1 MFENEL
7 QDLRRFQWRVDT
19 STRAIFTVDDAR
31 EFLHNVGF
39 CLEYPLRSPVL
50 APTFIGAVIGSDQ
63 NLPTA
68 KYAFIHPR
76 AKEATEFKDRLLR
89 EKAAFEAGFG
99 EDDNLLISAI
109 EFPYFY
115 ALIGDRN
122 PKVPPS
128 AGERGERL
136 LLQRAFELIQEHGP
150 ILETALRERLG
161 ETVSDVALSRTLSE
175 LRQKLRIVRIEDTG
189 GPLWD
194 LLMRWSPQVVN
205 QGKQISAQEALS
217 ALVGKYLETCVAAEQ
232 KDIEEFF
239 GHLVPRSRVAEVIK
253 ALLSARE
260 FSYVQINGKNL
271 LRNSPRI
278 SAEEKAAQIAAAA
291 APKPEGRA
299 NRSFQPRS
307 DGGEPKRNVWEK
319 YGPKKDR
326 RDFDKRPKREDGS
339 WIKPEEGAP
348 APAGAGRFEKS
359 GARFQ
364 KSSFPK
370 KAWKKDGP
378 PRPWQKP
385 AGDAG
390 TGERS
395 FRPAGDDPP
404 KRFGAPREG
413 KREWTKPG
421 ARSEGRPEA
430 RTSNFGAKPAWKKTG
445 DLGEREPGFDRKK
458 KFGGTK
464 FGAGRPEAGGPRKEW
479 KPRAAGAA
487 AAAPKREFKKF
498 DGPKKFGGPK
508 TFGAPKKFGAKKF
521 GAKKFGDR
529 DRPEGPRK
537 EWKKRPDSKE
547 FGASRFKAKF
557 GVKKPWEKSASSE
570 STGAESGASA
580 GAPTGTEGAPVKKAP
595 FKKAGFKKTP
605 FKKTGS
611 FAKPGAKAAR
621 PFKKAGQ
628 AGDGFKKP
636 FKKPFKKAL
645 GKKTFAKKPARP
657 GFGGKPRPG
666 RPA

>member
-19 STRAIFTVDDAR
+19 STRAIFTADDAR

-89 EKAAFEAGFG
+89 EKSAFEAGFG

-128 AGERGERL
+128 AGERGERTL
-136 LLQRAFELIQEHGP
+136 LKRAFELIQEHGP
-150 ILETALRERLG
+150 ILETDLRERLG

-189 GPLWD
+189 GPVWD
-194 LLMRWSPQVVN
+194 LLMRWSPEVVN

-232 KDIEEFF
+232 KEVEEFF
-239 GHLVPRSRVAEVIK
+239 GHLVPRSRVTEVIK
-253 ALLSARE
+253 ALLAARE
-260 FSYVQINGKNL
+260 FSFIQVNAKNL
-271 LRNSPRI
+271 LRNSPRV

-299 NRSFQPRS
+299 NRSFKPRPE
-307 DGGEPKRNVWEK
+307 GEAAKKNVWEK
-319 YGPKKDR
+319 YGPKQDR
-326 RDFDKRPKREDGS
+326 ARPDKFDKRDQREDRPWQKAAGV
-339 WIKPEEGAP
+339 ER
-348 APAGAGRFEKS
+348 PAGGSAGKRHGKKAGGRPERSGGRFEK
-359 GARFQ
+359 
-364 KSSFPK
+364 KDWK
-370 KAWKKDGP
+370 KAGP

-385 AGDAG
+385 MGAPAAGEGAPA
-390 TGERS
+390 ERS
-395 FRPAGDDPP
+395 FRPAGDRPP
-404 KRFGAPREG
+404 KRFGE
-413 KREWTKPG
+413 KREWKP
-421 ARSEGRPEA
+421 EGRAGGFAGKRDWEKLGDRGPKKFGEGRAGAGPRKEWKA
-430 RTSNFGAKPAWKKTG
+430 REGGANAGAPKREWKKTG
-445 DLGEREPGFDRKK
+445 A
-458 KFGGTK
+458 GGVDAR
-464 FGAGRPEAGGPRKEW
+464 GARDAGGPRKEW
-479 KPRAAGAA
+479 KQRPSGL
-487 AAAPKREFKKF
+487 PDFKKF
-498 DGPKKFGGPK
+498 GKKSSVKFD
-508 TFGAPKKFGAKKF
+508 AKFGAKK
-521 GAKKFGDR
+521 
-529 DRPEGPRK
+529 
-537 EWKKRPDSKE
+537 
-547 FGASRFKAKF
+547 
-557 GVKKPWEKSASSE
+557 PWEQKAAE
-570 STGAESGASA
+570 TQGAASA
-580 GAPTGTEGAPVKKAP
+580 EGGSSAPGGPETKASFQKAS
-595 FKKAGFKKTP
+595 FKK
-605 FKKTGS
+605 
-611 FAKPGAKAAR
+611 

-628 AGDGFKKP
+628 AGGGFKKP
-636 FKKPFKKAL
+636 FKKPFKKS
-645 GKKTFAKKPARP
+645 GGPGSFKKPFQKSAGP
-657 GFGGKPRPG
+657 GGFKKPFKKAFKKSAGSGGAKPRAR

>member
-99 EDDNLLISAI
+99 DDDNLLISAI

-115 ALIGDRN
+115 SLIGDRN

-128 AGERGERL
+128 AGERGERML
-136 LLQRAFELIQEHGP
+136 LKRAFELIQEHGP
-150 ILETALRERLG
+150 ILESALRERLG

-189 GPLWD
+189 GPVWD

-217 ALVGKYLETCVAAEQ
+217 ALIGKYLETCVAAEQ

-253 ALLSARE
+253 ALLAARE

-299 NRSFQPRS
+299 NRSFKPRPE
-307 DGGEPKRNVWEK
+307 GAEPKKNVWEK

-326 RDFDKRPKREDGS
+326 GAGFDKRPKREDGS
-339 WIKPEEGAP
+339 WISSAIGPTKPAEGARAERP
-348 APAGAGRFEKS
+348 GAPFA
-359 GARFQ
+359 
-364 KSSFPK
+364 K
-370 KAWKKDGP
+370 KAKKDGP

-385 AGDAG
+385 AGGGERAS
-390 TGERS
+390 GERS
-395 FRPAGDDPP
+395 FRPAGDHPP

-413 KREWTKPG
+413 KREWSKP
-421 ARSEGRPEA
+421 EGRPGGRPEP
-430 RTSNFGAKPAWKKTG
+430 RGGGFSAKPEWKKKSSGPRQFT
-445 DLGEREPGFDRKK
+445 
-458 KFGGTK
+458 
-464 FGAGRPEAGGPRKEW
+464 AGRPAPGGPRKEW
-479 KPRAAGAA
+479 KPREGGADAAG
-487 AAAPKREFKKF
+487 PKREFKKF
-498 DGPKKFGGPK
+498 DERGPKKFGGPGSK
-508 TFGAPKKFGAKKF
+508 PGGPKFGAKKF
-521 GAKKFGDR
+521 GAKKFGE
-529 DRPEGPRK
+529 RPPDGGAPRPGRPDK
-537 EWKKRPDSKE
+537 AWKKRPDSKE
-547 FGASRFKAKF
+547 FGASRFQAKF
-557 GVKKPWEKSASSE
+557 GAKKPWEKKSGTE
-570 STGAESGASA
+570 AESAERS
-580 GAPTGTEGAPVKKAP
+580 GAPTEAEAPPFRKAP
-595 FKKAGFKKTP
+595 FKKTG

-611 FAKPGAKAAR
+611 SFAKPGR

-636 FKKPFKKAL
+636 FKKPFKKTF
-645 GKKTFAKKPARP
+645 GKKTFGKKPARP
-657 GFGGKPRPG
+657 GIGSKPRSG

>member
-136 LLQRAFELIQEHGP
+136 LLQRTFELIQEHGP

-175 LRQKLRIVRIEDTG
+175 LRQKLRIVRIEDAG
-189 GPLWD
+189 GPVWD

-205 QGKQISAQEALS
+205 QGKQISAPEALS

-299 NRSFQPRS
+299 NRSFKPRS
-307 DGGEPKRNVWEK
+307 EGGELKRNVWEK

-326 RDFDKRPKREDGS
+326 RGANHDMRPKREDGS
-339 WIKPEEGAP
+339 WIKPEEGAR
-348 APAGAGRFEKS
+348 AEKAGAPF
-359 GARFQ
+359 A
-364 KSSFPK
+364 K

-385 AGDAG
+385 AGGGERPA
-390 TGERS
+390 GERS
-395 FRPAGDDPP
+395 FRPAGDRPP

-421 ARSEGRPEA
+421 GRPEA
-430 RTSNFGAKPAWKKTG
+430 RAGGFSAKPAWKKPG
-445 DLGEREPGFDRKK
+445 LGERGPGFDRSK
-458 KFGGTK
+458 K
-464 FGAGRPEAGGPRKEW
+464 FGAGHPEAGGPSKAW
-479 KPRAAGAA
+479 KPREGGADAAG
-487 AAAPKREFKKF
+487 PKHEFKKF
-498 DGPKKFGGPK
+498 G
-508 TFGAPKKFGAKKF
+508 

-557 GVKKPWEKSASSE
+557 GAKKPWEKSTKSE
-570 STGAESGASA
+570 STEAESGAGP
-580 GAPTGTEGAPVKKAP
+580 GAPIGAEGAPYKKAP
-595 FKKAGFKKTP
+595 FKKAGFKKAP
-605 FKKTGS
+605 FKK
-611 FAKPGAKAAR
+611 
-621 PFKKAGQ
+621 
-628 AGDGFKKP
+628 
-636 FKKPFKKAL
+636 
-645 GKKTFAKKPARP
+645 
-657 GFGGKPRPG
+657 
-666 RPA
+666 